1 MKDGTTVK
9 AQGTW
14 ERAYIQHLDE
24 NDVKFKCHRG
34 RIPYVIDGEEHS
46 YYPDF
51 YLIDEDTYV
60 DVKNAYHWSL
70 QEDKFKAIRKSN
82 PDLKLR
88 ILFKEDLENM
98 GVILNEK

>member
-1 MKDGTTVK
+1 M
-9 AQGTW
+9 
-14 ERAYIQHLDE
+14 
-24 NDVKFKCHRG
+24 
-34 RIPYVIDGEEHS
+34 IDGEEHS